1 MIDDELDSIIK
12 LIQLATHKQL
22 GIIIEQVKTQRE
34 ILNKRKIT
42 QFHVDD
48 EVEFESNG
56 KIVKGTI
63 TKVKIKRVSVKTD
76 QGRWDV
82 PATMLEF
89 SQ

>member
-22 GIIIEQVKTQRE
+22 GVIIGQVKIQRE

-48 EVEFESNG
+48 EVEFENNG
-56 KIVKGTI
+56 RIVKGTI
-63 TKVKIKRVSVKTD
+63 IKVKIKRVSVKTD
-76 QGRWDV
+76 EGRWDV

>member
-48 EVEFESNG
+48 EVEFENNG
-56 KIVKGTI
+56 RIVKGTI
-63 TKVKIKRVSVKTD
+63 IKVKIKRVSVKTD
-76 QGRWDV
+76 EGRWDV

>member
-1 MIDDELDSIIK
+1 MKDDELDSIIK

-22 GIIIEQVKTQRE
+22 GIIIEQVKLQRE

-42 QFHVDD
+42 QFNVDD
-48 EVEFESNG
+48 KVEFESNG
-56 KIVKGTI
+56 RIVKGTI
-63 TKVKIKRVSVKTD
+63 IKVKIKRISVKTD
-76 QGRWDV
+76 EGKWDV

>member
-1 MIDDELDSIIK
+1 MKDDELNSITG
-12 LIQLATHKQL
+12 LIRSATHKQL
-22 GIIIEQVKTQRE
+22 GIIIEQVKLQRE

-48 EVEFESNG
+48 EVEFENNG
-56 KIVKGTI
+56 RIVKGTI
-63 TKVKIKRVSVKTD
+63 TKVKIKTVSVKTD